1 MFKLLP
7 VEGGEYCIMQ
17 VMAGPPYEDIAFK
30 IVNRESE
37 YGYKRGFRCQFHNNN
52 FQLWF
57 HFKEIQILKMN
68 IKNH

>member
-1 MFKLLP
+1 MKTSP
-7 VEGGEYCIMQ
+7 ST
-17 VMAGPPYEDIAFK
+17 FK
-30 IVNRESE
+30 IVIRESE

-57 HFKEIQILKMN
+57 NFKEIQILKMN